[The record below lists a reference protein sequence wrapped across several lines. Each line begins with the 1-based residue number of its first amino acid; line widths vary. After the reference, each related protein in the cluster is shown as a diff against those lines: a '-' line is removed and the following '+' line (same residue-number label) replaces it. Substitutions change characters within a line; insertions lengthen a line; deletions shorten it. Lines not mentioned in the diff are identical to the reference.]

1 MKRRYGFTI
10 LAGLVA
16 VVIATRAIAGSDEI
30 GPRYSPTEVV
40 CRVIEGASIADV
52 NATYGTIV
60 RGHLIETDVYLLVI
74 PHGQNPESTA
84 AQINNDPRVEF
95 CRPNY
100 YLAVPEGFQRSS
112 PFVDQELIGTFE
124 DQPAAV
130 TLALPA
136 THDLA
141 IGEGTTIALID
152 GGVDIAHP
160 VFALAPGDIVSR
172 YDYLEEDS
180 LAQPDSLGS
189 CAAHGTFVAAALQ
202 LVAPGADINVY
213 KVLDSAGQGSAF
225 TIAAAVLQAIAD
237 SVSVINLSLGMTGID
252 ENLDEALRLA
262 RQADIPI
269 VASAG
274 NDSTDLNSIFPF
286 PASRTYA
293 VAVAALDSTNRKAG
307 FSNYGLRID
316 ICAPGT
322 AIYSAYADSL
332 YAWWD
337 GTSFAAPLVTGV
349 IALVRSV
356 NPSLTAVQIDT
367 LLQQS
372 ATSIDSLNPG
382 YEGLLGS
389 GLIDPIEALERAYPV
404 AHGDVTADGTIEVSD
419 LTALVGYLF
428 RAGVLNTF
436 ANADANC
443 DDRIN
448 VADLTILVRYLF
460 FESTL
465 PCMIQ

>member
-1 MKRRYGFTI
+1 MKRVAFAI
-10 LAGLVA
+10 LAGLIVA
-16 VVIATRAIAGSDEI
+16 TMAAAAEPGEI
-30 GPRYSPTEVV
+30 GPKYSPNEVV
-40 CRVIEGASIADV
+40 CRLLPGTTIEEIS
-52 NATYGTIV
+52 ATYGTSV
-60 RGHLIETDVYLLVI
+60 KEHLAETDVYLLAI

-84 AQINNDPRVEF
+84 ALIQNDPRVEF

-112 PFVDQELIGTFE
+112 PFVDQELIGTYE

-130 TLALPA
+130 TLALPT

-141 IGEGTTIALID
+141 TGEGTTIALID
-152 GGVDIAHP
+152 GGVDFSHP

-180 LAQPDSLGS
+180 LAQPDTLGS

-202 LVAPGADINVY
+202 LVAPGADINIY
-213 KVLDSAGQGSAF
+213 KVLDTAGQGSAF
-225 TIAAAVLQAIAD
+225 TVAAAVLQAIAD

-293 VAVAALDSTNRKAG
+293 IAVAALDSTNRKAG
-307 FSNYGLRID
+307 FSNYGLRVD
-316 ICAPGT
+316 VCAPGT

-337 GTSFAAPLVTGV
+337 GTSFAAPMVAGV
-349 IALVRSV
+349 IALVREV
-356 NPSLTAVQIDT
+356 NPGLTAVQIDT
-367 LLQQS
+367 LVRYS
-372 ATSIDSLNPG
+372 ATNIDSLNPG
-382 YEGLLGS
+382 FEGLLGA
-389 GLIDPIEALERAYPV
+389 GLVNPIKALERARPV
-404 AHGDVTADGTIEVSD
+404 AYGDVTADGAIEVSD
-419 LTALVGYLF
+419 LTALVAFLF
-428 RAGVLNTF
+428 LGGELNTF
-436 ANADANC
+436 ANADASC
-443 DDRIN
+443 DLEVN
-448 VADLTILVRYLF
+448 VADLTILIRYLF
-460 FESTL
+460 QGLAL